1 MTYLKITKF
10 TFVMV
15 NCIENKTKYI
25 NLIINHKLKNQVMK
39 KIFRNLFL
47 AAVAVTALA
56 SCDEKAR
63 NTVELTDPWLR
74 ERTPVNLRLE
84 SQIGAAVI
92 TDNWR
97 DDEAGS
103 VVVSLITGG
112 LDLNAVKV
120 VALDFKY
127 PDSEFCPT
135 ASIAP
140 GSTLDLSDGSAE
152 FTVTAYNGE
161 TRTYKLSY
169 TTFTDPLEGCYSFTP
184 IGGILDG
191 SAPKSAFIIHGG
203 WDGEEVRS
211 TVMDKWWHWG
221 TGYMPTDEDDNILS
235 FRLESADSETGDT
248 FGTLVNTSGAD
259 GNYANYMFQNKT
271 DMNGKYRIFPTGK
284 SRWSKID
291 SDRNIITVYDYEDG
305 EYASPLYKVNLL
317 GAGDHTFS
325 LVTISVPNM
334 AFARSHEGPFDNINW
349 NYPDS
354 RWFSDNVRTTMWLV
368 QKDSDSAL
376 ENHGELLEK

>member
-1 MTYLKITKF
+1 
-10 TFVMV
+10 
-15 NCIENKTKYI
+15 
-25 NLIINHKLKNQVMK
+25 MK

-47 AAVAVTALA
+47 AVVAIMAFA
-56 SCDEKAR
+56 SCDDKAR

-92 TDNWR
+92 TDDWR
-97 DDEAGS
+97 NDASGS

-112 LDLNAVKV
+112 LDLTAVKV

-127 PDSEFCPT
+127 PDSEYCPT
-135 ASIAP
+135 ADIAP

-161 TRTYKLSY
+161 TRTYTLIY
-169 TTFTDPLEGCYSFTP
+169 TVFTDPLEGCYSFTQ

-191 SAPKSAFIIHGG
+191 SAPKSAFVIHGG

-211 TVMDKWWHWG
+211 SVMDKWWHWG
-221 TGYMPTDEDDNILS
+221 EGYMPTDEDDNTLS

-248 FGTLVNTSGAD
+248 FGTLVNTPGSD
-259 GNYANYMFQNKT
+259 GKYANYMFQNKT

-291 SDRNIITVYDYEDG
+291 SDRNIITVYAYEDSD
-305 EYASPLYKVNLL
+305 YADPLYKVNLL
-317 GAGDHTFS
+317 GAGDHEFS
-325 LVTISVPNM
+325 LVTISVPDL

-368 QKDSDSAL
+368 HKDSDVAL
-376 ENHGELLEK
+376 ENHSELLEQ